1 MNKNVS
7 LRKTYRNLILIS
19 LIFSSWLGLKQDISR
34 ADKLPVF
41 LGQGQMCGAVSQTSA
56 ILQSRL
62 TPTVTLDSIG
72 NLLGASG
79 IGRFELA
86 TNPNFTNS
94 FYTKWIHATPDYDYI
109 IKTKV
114 TDLQPGTRYY
124 YRLQYGKS
132 ETSVRVAS
140 MCTFRTHAEIDI
152 DSTEE
157 VSFVVVTGMNHYYFH
172 YGRYDTATAYKNDD
186 KHLGYPALAAIQ
198 EIRPDFFVGT
208 GDNVYFDVPNAKAY
222 NRSIEQGKH
231 TSPSS
236 HGGQE
241 VLTEMGMRKKYH
253 EQFAQPR
260 FIELFASVPT
270 YWEKDDHDYRVND
283 CDPHIDFPISHTL
296 GVRNFREQLPVVDP
310 TDEKAETYR
319 TYQVNSLLQ
328 IWLVEGRDFRSANAA
343 PDGPEKVL
351 WGQKQLAWL
360 KETLIQ
366 STATFKILISPTPMI
381 GPDDVSK
388 RDNHANINGFRY
400 ERDMFFSW
408 LLENSF
414 LQKRFYII
422 CGDRHWQYHS
432 VDPTG
437 FEEFSCGAL
446 VDANSR
452 IGRKPG
458 DKKSTDPDAQIKQP
472 YFQDPA
478 SGGFL
483 KFVVTPDPP
492 RLEFIYFD
500 ESGSELYRHQKE

>member
-1 MNKNVS
+1 
-7 LRKTYRNLILIS
+7 
-19 LIFSSWLGLKQDISR
+19 
-34 ADKLPVF
+34 
-41 LGQGQMCGAVSQTSA
+41 
-56 ILQSRL
+56 
-62 TPTVTLDSIG
+62 
-72 NLLGASG
+72 
-79 IGRFELA
+79 
-86 TNPNFTNS
+86 
-94 FYTKWIHATPDYDYI
+94 
-109 IKTKV
+109 
-114 TDLQPGTRYY
+114 
-124 YRLQYGKS
+124 
-132 ETSVRVAS
+132 
-140 MCTFRTHAEIDI
+140 
-152 DSTEE
+152 
-157 VSFVVVTGMNHYYFH
+157 
-172 YGRYDTATAYKNDD
+172 
-186 KHLGYPALAAIQ
+186 
-198 EIRPDFFVGT
+198 
-208 GDNVYFDVPNAKAY
+208 
-222 NRSIEQGKH
+222 
-231 TSPSS
+231 
-236 HGGQE
+236 
-241 VLTEMGMRKKYH
+241 MGMRKKYH

-283 CDPHIDFPISHTL
+283 CDPHIDFPISHAL

-310 TDEKAETYR
+310 TDENAETYR

-343 PDGPEKVL
+343 PDGPEKML
-351 WGQKQLAWL
+351 WGQKQVAWL

-388 RDNHANINGFRY
+388 RDNHANINGSRY

-408 LLENSF
+408 LLENGF
-414 LQKRFYII
+414 LQKLFYIV

-432 VDPTG
+432 IDPTG

-458 DKKSTDPDAQIKQP
+458 DEKSTDPDAQIKQP

-492 RLEFIYFD
+492 RLKFIYFD
-500 ESGSELYRHQKE
+500 ENGSELYHYQKE